1 MASEMLLRRIHSI
14 CRLAGG
20 DRRPQLFSRVEGL
33 RRPVSPASH
42 PSFCSVACEQAG
54 AGSASKD
61 QDNLGRFS
69 DPKVAHEDR
78 RFVQFLDRMLDA
90 TRNPQSLAQIR
101 REKLPNDLKILDD
114 EI

>member
-1 MASEMLLRRIHSI
+1 MASEMLLGRISSI
-14 CRLAGG
+14 CRLAGVE
-20 DRRPQLFSRVEGL
+20 RRPLLLNGREGL
-33 RRPVSPASH
+33 RRLVSLASH
-42 PSFCSVACEQAG
+42 PSFCSSACEQAG

-61 QDNLGRFS
+61 QDNLSRFS
-69 DPKVAHEDR
+69 DPQVAHEDR

-90 TRNPQSLAQIR
+90 TRNPQSLARIR